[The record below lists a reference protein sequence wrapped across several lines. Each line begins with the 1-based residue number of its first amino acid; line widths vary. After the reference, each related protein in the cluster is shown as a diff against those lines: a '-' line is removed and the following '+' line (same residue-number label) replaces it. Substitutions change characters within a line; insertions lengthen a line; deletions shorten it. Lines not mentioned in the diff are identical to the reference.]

1 MFFYCIIAIF
11 IVNNI
16 EDYHNY
22 KGEIVTMVSYHTDME
37 TCTVENEKNRLWW
50 GYISDL
56 KEIESKENEII
67 NSKLLAET
75 L

>member
-1 MFFYCIIAIF
+1 MKKKYIII
-11 IVNNI
+11 NNL

-22 KGEIVTMVSYHTDME
+22 KGEIVVIVSFHTDME
-37 TCTVENEKNRLWW
+37 TCTIENEKNRLWW

-56 KEIESKENEII
+56 KEIEQEENEII
-67 NSKLLAET
+67 YSKELAVS

>member
-1 MFFYCIIAIF
+1 MKKKYIII
-11 IVNNI
+11 NNL

-22 KGEIVTMVSYHTDME
+22 KGEIVTIVSYHTDME
-37 TCTVENEKNRLWW
+37 TYTVENEKNRLWW

-56 KEIESKENEII
+56 KEIEPEENQINYSKI
-67 NSKLLAET
+67 LAET